1 MTKRKT
7 EKKTLHVFLV
17 TSNHKSTSHTR
28 AYFTVVFLVAKPLIW
43 SEAEGDLVVIETS
56 I

>member
-1 MTKRKT
+1 MFYMFNRPFYSCV
-7 EKKTLHVFLV
+7 L
-17 TSNHKSTSHTR
+17 SS
-28 AYFTVVFLVAKPLIW
+28 AKPLIW